1 MVVKNTKNYTKHFKS
16 SGICMIGIIGQYC
29 TTSLEKQRWK
39 ILYQK
44 NTKNVYVTFQQQ
56 RNMYEKVAEE
66 NIAQKTQKLYETF
79 QKQRNMYEWSYWS
92 KICLKC
98 TTSLEKQRRENSL
111 YFQTHASTMV
121 STSTRSSNISLYLT
135 MFQKIIFRVQLQY
148 PHRHHPQSTYLREAI
163 L

>member
-44 NTKNVYVTFQQQ
+44 NTKNVYV
-56 RNMYEKVAEE
+56 
-66 NIAQKTQKLYETF
+66 TF

-148 PHRHHPQSTYLREAI
+148 PHRHHPQSTYLTSFTSNEPFLFRPCRGRASPACWRI
-163 L
+163 SAT

>member
-1 MVVKNTKNYTKHFKS
+1 MYEIVAEENMVVKNTKNYTKHFKS

-66 NIAQKTQKLYETF
+66 NMAQKTQKLYETF

-92 KICLKC
+92 KIC
-98 TTSLEKQRRENSL
+98 
-111 YFQTHASTMV
+111 
-121 STSTRSSNISLYLT
+121 
-135 MFQKIIFRVQLQY
+135 
-148 PHRHHPQSTYLREAI
+148 
-163 L
+163 